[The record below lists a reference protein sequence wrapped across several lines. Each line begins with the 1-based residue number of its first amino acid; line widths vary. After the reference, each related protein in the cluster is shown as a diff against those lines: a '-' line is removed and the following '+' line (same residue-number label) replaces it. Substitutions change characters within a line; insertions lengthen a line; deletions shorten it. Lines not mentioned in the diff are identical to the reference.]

1 MNLLNNPNKIFHL
14 LYKKEVIA
22 QSSFKLSLLFCI
34 LGKTTSEKSKTAKSI
49 CARLFIGEKGYTDVS
64 A

>member
-1 MNLLNNPNKIFHL
+1 MKAGVSREIGYFYIYVNRKLRLGKKRDPFLL

-34 LGKTTSEKSKTAKSI
+34 LGKSFRFSSGK
-49 CARLFIGEKGYTDVS
+49 
-64 A
+64 